1 MIRWQQAI
9 NAQYKLQSGRLS
21 WHPARRAPGRF
32 RSGLACCCIGSAEN
46 STRSV
51 SLPRFSRARIT
62 SEKSDIEKSAEKRRL
77 SVFLGPRACAAHV
90 VCAWKMRGE
99 TARTLA
105 GDQSEHVGTQVCL
118 LHFFSRACFQKR
130 AFWCPVRHI
139 WRTLEILRVK
149 PKDFLG
155 GRSQTIC
162 HFSCAPLIPVLDL
175 CICCALKGFPK
186 SSCSTFS
193 QAAYSTRNER
203 WLNK

>member
-62 SEKSDIEKSAEKRRL
+62 LEKERREAEAECFSRPSCVRRTCSL
-77 SVFLGPRACAAHV
+77 CVKNARGDGARARWGSVWTRRDAGLF
-90 VCAWKMRGE
+90 
-99 TARTLA
+99 TAF
-105 GDQSEHVGTQVCL
+105 
-118 LHFFSRACFQKR
+118 FFSRACFQKR
-130 AFWCPVRHI
+130 AFWCPVRDI
-139 WRTLEILRVK
+139 WRTLEILCVK

-162 HFSCAPLIPVLDL
+162 HFPCAPLIPVLDL